1 MPSFAIC
8 CGMWPRPP
16 SAAAGGSSQLKNASC
31 ASGHR
36 KHVDESTHG
45 RRSQLAQICAR
56 RRAQRQPLCLETRK
70 RRDGIAITLPTGS
83 PGPAGGRRGSC
94 RPSRTARRR
103 SAANRIARS
112 PSAQGTRSASLLL
125 RSCDPSS
132 FSPLGCRGVPF
143 LASRGLRWGGPPAS
157 NGTKGVR
164 GTPLHRKATQP
175 APGGGGGKCTRGRR
189 KAPRWLGSSPSRRI
203 SEQC

>member
-94 RPSRTARRR
+94 RPSRTARRWR
-103 SAANRIARS
+103 AANRIARS

-132 FSPLGCRGVPF
+132 FSPLPTR
-143 LASRGLRWGGPPAS
+143 SRFVRISIGPPRFYSPIRNRA
-157 NGTKGVR
+157 
-164 GTPLHRKATQP
+164 QP
-175 APGGGGGKCTRGRR
+175 H
-189 KAPRWLGSSPSRRI
+189 
-203 SEQC
+203 